1 MPINLIISGEE
12 GTQESY
18 EFDRLFSPLER
29 ISGLKNRIR
38 DPRKFSGTDSLDLE
52 SDILKNEMEKDF
64 DLIPSHKLFAL
75 LDMIESTLQ
84 KRKKD
89 FQQ

>member
-1 MPINLIISGEE
+1 MPISLILGGASNKEE
-12 GTQESY
+12 PY

-29 ISGLKNRIR
+29 ISGLRNRIR
-38 DPRKFSGTDSLDLE
+38 DPRKFSSSDGPDTE
-52 SDILKNEMEKDF
+52 SDMLKADMEKDF

-75 LDMIESTLQ
+75 LDMIENTLQ